1 MQAGYEELGIL
12 MQKGDFTGTQ
22 EAVKALLD
30 EGKSP
35 KDIISESIVPTLDA
49 VGKKFSAGECFIPE
63 MLIAAKSSQKALNI
77 LKPVMVAEDFKPIA
91 KVVIGTVKGDLH
103 DIGKNIVAMM
113 LESVGFEVKDLGVDA
128 APEAFVSTIKEFN
141 PEVVALSCL
150 LSTTRISM
158 QKTVEMI
165 EEANLR
171 DRVKIIVGGPP
182 TTEEFAKEIGA
193 DFYGENAFIGVEILK
208 NAFQG

>member
-1 MQAGYEELGIL
+1 MQAGYEELGNLI
-12 MQKGDFTGTQ
+12 QKGDFAGAQ
-22 EAVKALLD
+22 DAAKALLD
-30 EGKSP
+30 GGKSP
-35 KDIISESIVPTLDA
+35 SDIISGSIVPTLDA

-63 MLIAAKSSQKALNI
+63 MLIAAKASQKALDV
-77 LKPVMVAEDFKPIA
+77 LKPVMVAEDFKPIG

-128 APEAFVSTIKEFN
+128 APEAFISTIKEFK
-141 PEVVALSCL
+141 PEIVALSCL

-158 QKTVEMI
+158 QRTVEMI

-171 DRVKIIVGGPP
+171 DSVKIIIGGPP
-182 TTEEFAKEIGA
+182 TTEEYAKEIGA
-193 DFYGENAFIGVEILK
+193 DFHGENAFEGIETLK
-208 NAFQG
+208 GAMQG